1 MAEKARG
8 PLLYRPPQAWYFW
21 GAFGAALAIHLTA
34 VALAQK
40 HEQPAELPPD
50 IPTAVVEATLQAAT
64 RNLRLRQ
71 KIFLCRSR
79 RRRPTS
85 SRSMWK
91 RQLLHQRNLRMRNS
105 RPLRRRKLPVARARC
120 RCLQPKLWQPMRRV
134 LSIHMRR
141 VHDTLRAAEHA
152 WLRSVQAAA

>member
-1 MAEKARG
+1 MAEETRG

-34 VALAQK
+34 VAIAQK

-50 IPTAVVEATLQAAT
+50 IPTAVIEATLQAT
-64 RNLRLRQ
+64 TNLRRHQ

-91 RQLLHQRNLRMRNS
+91 RQPLHQRNLRIKNS
-105 RPLRRRKLPVARARC
+105 RPLRRRKPPVGRARC
-120 RCLQPKLWQPMRRV
+120 RSLQPKLWQPMRRV
-134 LSIHMRR
+134 LNIHMRR